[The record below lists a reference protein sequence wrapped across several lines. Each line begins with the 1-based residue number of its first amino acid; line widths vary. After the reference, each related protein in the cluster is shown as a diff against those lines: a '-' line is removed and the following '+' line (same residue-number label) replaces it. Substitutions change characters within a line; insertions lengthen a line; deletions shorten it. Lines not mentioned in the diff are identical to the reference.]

1 METIVPRHCG
11 DHFTMYAHVKSL
23 CSTPEAN
30 TTPFQ
35 LKKKK
40 GHNQWCQIML
50 GSLTRKGLWS
60 TRFSHKEVASD
71 LGSNLFFGL
80 EVGRRGSQIVV
91 GWGVNK

>member
-1 METIVPRHCG
+1 MVLRHCG
-11 DHFTMYAHVKSL
+11 DHFIMYAHVKLL
-23 CSTPEAN
+23 CSTPEVN
-30 TTPFQ
+30 STPLQ
-35 LKKKK
+35 LKKEKKK
-40 GHNQWCQIML
+40 GGSNQWCQIML